1 MKLSDLDSTLSEA
14 GLLRKAGRAIGQ
26 AAASTGLLGKDQFA
40 VASARS
46 EKKRQEK
53 EKAGI
58 EKTAN
63 YTFQKLFYS
72 ELESGLESAV
82 QNGLVKIVDAAPTA
96 PTAPTTPTPTPTTPT
111 PTTPTPTPTK
121 RPPVN
126 QRTRLQRNRLRGN
139 VKESYADF
147 NLVLE
152 SKILN
157 ESSISDYITQFVA
170 KETRNLAASPE
181 HTASVK
187 TIADQIQADI
197 TNQVKAGKI
206 ANGANFDI
214 SGNAAF
220 KSGVKQLADLITAW
234 PKQSGGSQ
242 SQATVDVNNNNVPD
256 STERE
261 EYKKNLLTML
271 ANIDFNDKNSSQVLL
286 GLVNSL
292 MGFIKSSQ
300 K

>member
-1 MKLSDLDSTLSEA
+1 MKLSDLDNTLSEA
-14 GLLRKAGRAIGQ
+14 GFLKQAGRAIGQ
-26 AAASTGLLGKDQFA
+26 AAASTGLLGKNRFA
-40 VASARS
+40 VASTKS

-53 EKAGI
+53 EKAET

-96 PTAPTTPTPTPTTPT
+96 PTTPTTPQQ
-111 PTTPTPTPTK
+111 PADVTTPPKQPATPAVK

-126 QRTRLQRNRLRGN
+126 QRTRLRSN

-147 NLVLE
+147 DVVLE

-170 KETRNLAASPE
+170 KETRKLAASPE

-187 TIADQIQADI
+187 TIADRIQADI

-206 ANGANFDI
+206 ATGANFDI

-234 PKQSGGSQ
+234 PKRTSGSQ
-242 SQATVDVNNNNVPD
+242 SQSIDQSIDVNNNNVPD

>member
-14 GLLRKAGRAIGQ
+14 GLLRKAGRVIGDY
-26 AAASTGLLGKDQFA
+26 AASKGLLGKDQFA

-46 EKKRQEK
+46 EKKQQEK
-53 EKAGI
+53 ERAET
-58 EKTAN
+58 EKTEN
-63 YTFQKLFYS
+63 YAFQKLFYR

-82 QNGLVKIVDAAPTA
+82 QSGLVKIVDVAPTA
-96 PTAPTTPTPTPTTPT
+96 PTT
-111 PTTPTPTPTK
+111 PTTPTPTPTPTPAVK

-126 QRTRLQRNRLRGN
+126 QRTRLRSN

-170 KETRNLAASPE
+170 KETRKLAANPE
-181 HTASVK
+181 YTTRAK
-187 TIADQIQADI
+187 AIADQIQADI

-206 ANGANFDI
+206 ATGANFDI

-242 SQATVDVNNNNVPD
+242 SQATDDVNKNDIPD
-256 STERE
+256 STERDQ
-261 EYKKNLLTML
+261 YKKSLLTTL
-271 ANIDFNDKNSSQVLL
+271 ANIDFNDKNSTQVLL